1 MIGSK
6 ALQVAAMEDFVNRS
20 HADQAQIIDDLRKRL
35 FEANKKRV
43 YRKSAKE
50 ALAKMVDEIVDEV
63 AGKRPVRLSDP
74 KNTDLRNA
82 FYVDTMAKQVITNST
97 GIPPGPH
104 GERIEMDNKTIQEFK
119 AKRQIK

>member
-20 HADQAQIIDDLRKRL
+20 HNDQAKIIDDLRQRL

-43 YRKSAKE
+43 YRESAKE
-50 ALAKMVDEIVDEV
+50 ALAKMVDVIVDEV
-63 AGKRPVRLSDP
+63 GGKRPVRLSDP
-74 KNTDLRNA
+74 NNTELRNA
-82 FYVDTMAKQVITNST
+82 FYVETMAELVDSNAA
-97 GIPPGPH
+97 GLPRGPN
-104 GERIEMDNKTIQEFK
+104 GERITMDKTTIEDFK